1 MKKILVGI
9 SGASG
14 APIAIRLLKRLR
26 EMADVETHLIMTKG
40 AELTIVQETDCTVE
54 QVKALAD
61 VVYDVYS
68 LASGSF
74 KMDAMIIVPC
84 SMKTAAG
91 IASGYSDNL
100 LLRAADVTLKEA
112 RQLVLV
118 ARESPLSPVHL
129 RNLHELSSMGV
140 RVVPPMISFY
150 QKYTTIEAWTDNFAE
165 RLLEILG
172 LHNTMQSWSGM

>member
-61 VVYDVYS
+61 EVDFKLGEKGEEPKS
-68 LASGSF
+68 IDGKASGNW
-74 KMDAMIIVPC
+74 IVLDY
-84 SMKTAAG
+84 
-91 IASGYSDNL
+91 I
-100 LLRAADVTLKEA
+100 DVVFHVFYKET
-112 RQLVLV
+112 RD
-118 ARESPLSPVHL
+118 
-129 RNLHELSSMGV
+129 
-140 RVVPPMISFY
+140 FY
-150 QKYTTIEAWTDNFAE
+150 DLE
-165 RLLEILG
+165 RLWQDAEEVDVKQFLD
-172 LHNTMQSWSGM
+172 